1 MGRESRPDQNLEDMS
16 ATFGRSSGSDDS
28 VVADASSPLPRVARD
43 SVRVYDSQSG
53 RLLVEFLIK
62 VNPFSNQTLASRLGQ
77 R

>member
-53 RLLVEFLIK
+53 RLVEFLIK